1 MNDINGFLNLN
12 KPLGKSSF
20 ALVSLVRRL
29 TGVRR
34 VGHGGTLDPAAGGV
48 LPLCLGQAT
57 RLSDRLLTERKGY
70 SSRVMLGVTTDTY
83 DADGTVV
90 QQRDPSG
97 VTRGQVE
104 EAVGGF
110 RGRIQQVPPMYSAL
124 KHKGKLLY
132 ELARTG
138 IEVERKPRAVD
149 IYSLE
154 IGGWEPPFFNLEV
167 ECGRGTYIRSLAHD
181 LGEALGCG
189 AHLHG
194 LVRTMVGPFRLED
207 ALSVEALFD
216 SVHGGYWEQHL
227 YPMDCVVP
235 GLSAAILDLDS
246 ERVVQQGQF
255 MPHEAPAWASARN
268 PSPGELCRAY
278 TSDGDLLALM
288 VYEAEREGWK
298 PSKVFVR
305 GA

>member
-97 VTRGQVE
+97 VTREQVE

-124 KHKGKLLY
+124 KHKGKRLY

-138 IEVERKPRAVD
+138 IEVERKPRTVD

-154 IGGWEPPFFNLEV
+154 IGGVGATVLQPG
-167 ECGRGTYIRSLAHD
+167 GRVWPRDLYSLP
-181 LGEALGCG
+181 
-189 AHLHG
+189 
-194 LVRTMVGPFRLED
+194 GP
-207 ALSVEALFD
+207 
-216 SVHGGYWEQHL
+216 
-227 YPMDCVVP
+227 
-235 GLSAAILDLDS
+235 
-246 ERVVQQGQF
+246 
-255 MPHEAPAWASARN
+255 
-268 PSPGELCRAY
+268 
-278 TSDGDLLALM
+278 
-288 VYEAEREGWK
+288 
-298 PSKVFVR
+298 
-305 GA
+305 